1 MSVLVRGSSVLAA
14 VGKRKGQEVLFWSGL
29 RLFLV
34 PFLSVNEGESNP
46 SGLWIQAWQSSSQ
59 LNYSRCSWKY
69 LLGGLSSWWYWFALI
84 YIIGFCFRRD
94 ASTLLWIVLYAKKRP
109 KLPGK
114 NVSDRK
120 TIVFFPTVCF
130 QWQVTDW
137 SISFIYFCNIF
148 KKKSS
153 VKSDNLALL
162 LPLIPQS
169 GI

>member
-1 MSVLVRGSSVLAA
+1 MSFLVRGSSVLAA
-14 VGKRKGQEVLFWSGL
+14 VGKRKGQEALFWSGL
-29 RLFLV
+29 RPFLV

-59 LNYSRCSWKY
+59 LDYSHCNRKY
-69 LLGGLSSWWYWFALI
+69 LLGGLRSWWYWFALI
-84 YIIGFCFRRD
+84 YIIGLCFRRD
-94 ASTLLWIVLYAKKRP
+94 TSTLLWIVLYAKKSCLKKMRLTG
-109 KLPGK
+109 KLL
-114 NVSDRK
+114 
-120 TIVFFPTVCF
+120 FFSTVCF

-137 SISFIYFCNIF
+137 SISFIYFCNIL